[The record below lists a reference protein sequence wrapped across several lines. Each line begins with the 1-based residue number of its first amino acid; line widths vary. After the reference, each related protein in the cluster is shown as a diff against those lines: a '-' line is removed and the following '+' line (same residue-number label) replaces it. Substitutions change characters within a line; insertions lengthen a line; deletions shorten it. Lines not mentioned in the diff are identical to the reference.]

1 MNISN
6 HKSNVEDS
14 SRTSA
19 KKTGIKSTSAR
30 SNEKSHIETR
40 KSVQMNK

>member
-6 HKSNVEDS
+6 HKNNVEES

-19 KKTGIKSTSAR
+19 KKTESKATSAR
-30 SNEKSHIETR
+30 TNEKSNIATR
-40 KSVQMNK
+40 KSVLINK

>member
-1 MNISN
+1 MNISY
-6 HKSNVEDS
+6 HKNNVENS

-19 KKTGIKSTSAR
+19 KKTEVKSTSAR
-30 SNEKSHIETR
+30 SNEKSSIETR

>member
-6 HKSNVEDS
+6 HKNNVENS

-19 KKTGIKSTSAR
+19 KKMESKATSAR
-30 SNEKSHIETR
+30 TNEKSSIETR
-40 KSVQMNK
+40 KSVRMNK

>member
-6 HKSNVEDS
+6 QKNNVENS

-19 KKTGIKSTSAR
+19 KKTKMMSTSAR
-30 SNEKSHIETR
+30 SNEKSSIETR
-40 KSVQMNK
+40 KSVLMNK

>member
-6 HKSNVEDS
+6 QKNNVENS

-19 KKTGIKSTSAR
+19 KKAKIMATSAR
-30 SNEKSHIETR
+30 SNEKSSSETR
-40 KSVQMNK
+40 KSVQINK

>member
-6 HKSNVEDS
+6 QKNNVENS

-19 KKTGIKSTSAR
+19 KKTKVISAR
-30 SNEKSHIETR
+30 SNEKSSIETR